1 MNMTRINKNISYIKS
16 SEEPLSADIGIVETP
31 NGKWL
36 FDVGNNPISISDLT
50 DSYNIV
56 LSHFHIDHTGNLDKL
71 IEKDLYVSKE
81 TYRYTNRGTIVEKDI
96 YIDNLHIFVIPS
108 SHAKGCLGL
117 EVDGEYAFVGDALYS
132 KSKDGYRIYNVQKLK
147 ECIEL
152 LKELKANYLLVSHYE
167 GLIRNKND
175 VIIELQEIYKLKEK
189 NSPEIK
195 ISY

>member
-81 TYRYTNRGTIVEKDI
+81 T
-96 YIDNLHIFVIPS
+96 
-108 SHAKGCLGL
+108 
-117 EVDGEYAFVGDALYS
+117 
-132 KSKDGYRIYNVQKLK
+132 
-147 ECIEL
+147 
-152 LKELKANYLLVSHYE
+152 
-167 GLIRNKND
+167 
-175 VIIELQEIYKLKEK
+175 
-189 NSPEIK
+189 
-195 ISY
+195 